1 MLKFEA
7 TKPTVFA
14 SLLTDVVLLLIMLI
28 GLLRLRLGAG
38 GAFGLRRL
46 LWNQVRW
53 WSFFLALIYT
63 VSLMR
68 ISIQKGIIWL
78 ILATAAEVPTSV
90 RLPILF
96 HLFFL
101 LIAILLYRR
110 SCS

>member
-38 GAFGLRRL
+38 GTFDLGRL

-53 WSFFLALIYT
+53 WLFSLAVIHAI
-63 VSLMR
+63 SLMGIFTR
-68 ISIQKGIIWL
+68 KGIIWL
-78 ILATAAEVPTSV
+78 LIATIAEVPTSV
-90 RLPILF
+90 RLAILF
-96 HLFFL
+96 HFDLL
-101 LIAILLYRR
+101 LIVILPYRR